1 MVSICISM
9 ELLTLEIGQMI
20 NKTGM
25 VKRHGPMEQFTKVFI
40 RMELNMEKAAFNGLT
55 EQHIMV
61 NSLTTTLRAKEYTF
75 GLIRENM
82 KEAGSIIKWME
93 QGYLFGLTVD
103 HTSGNIKMIRS
114 KELGIFDGLMVE
126 SIKVNGTMVFS
137 TAMENTQTFKEMQS
151 TAFGNTA
158 DEKNGS
164 KDENLIK
171 NLKRGLL
178 TF

>member
-40 RMELNMEKAAFNGLT
+40 KMELNMEKAAFNGLT

-82 KEAGSIIKWME
+82 KEAGSIIKWMVQE
-93 QGYLFGLTVD
+93 YLYGQMVD
-103 HTSGNIKMIRS
+103 HILGNIKMIKS
-114 KELGIFDGLMVE
+114 KE
-126 SIKVNGTMVFS
+126 
-137 TAMENTQTFKEMQS
+137 
-151 TAFGNTA
+151 
-158 DEKNGS
+158 
-164 KDENLIK
+164 
-171 NLKRGLL
+171 
-178 TF
+178 